1 MIKARHT
8 RTHVWF
14 FRKYSEFFLG
24 RNFKSITIE
33 GDYKD
38 SNKSVLVISNHFSWW
53 DGFIQLVLNEKVFK
67 KEFHVMMLEEQLKQF
82 MILNKAGAFSIKKQ
96 TRDIIKSLGY
106 CTELLEN
113 NRNLVLIFPQGEIQS
128 LYTQTFVFEKG
139 LNLLLKNE
147 NASLIF
153 NVNLVDYFSDKKP
166 HLTIYYKEYV
176 YDKNTTLRD
185 IETSFNSFASDCR
198 IKQKAR

>member
-8 RTHVWF
+8 RTGVWF
-14 FRKYSEFFLG
+14 FRKYSGFFLG

-33 GDYKD
+33 GDYID
-38 SNKSVLVISNHFSWW
+38 SNKSFLVISNHFSWW

-67 KEFHVMMLEEQLKQF
+67 KVFHVMMLEEQLKLF

-96 TRDIIKSLGY
+96 TRDIIESLGY

-185 IETSFNSFASDCR
+185 IENSFNSFASDCR

>member
-8 RTHVWF
+8 RIGVWF
-14 FRKYSEFFLG
+14 FRNYSGFFLG
-24 RNFKSITIE
+24 RNFKSINIE

-67 KEFHVMMLEEQLKQF
+67 KVFYVMMLEEQLKRF

-96 TRDIIKSLGY
+96 TREIIESLRY
-106 CTELLEN
+106 CNELLVHKS
-113 NRNLVLIFPQGEIQS
+113 NLLLIFPQGEIQS

-139 LNLLLKNE
+139 LLFLLKNE
-147 NASLIF
+147 NTSLIF

-166 HLTIYYKEYV
+166 HLKIYYKEYV
-176 YDKNTTLRD
+176 YDKNTSLRD
-185 IETSFNSFASDCR
+185 IENSFNSFASECR
-198 IKQKAR
+198 DKQKTR